1 MRPLLDDPVAI
12 EALDSSGRP
21 IFKFTVPAGL
31 RLNVT
36 SILEHAF
43 VVNQTHA
50 TPVPFRFRLEYLGF
64 GKVATFGGHLGYE
77 LESIGELK
85 SGPTA
90 YWSMSI
96 NGKASDHGLDAT
108 YPMAGDTVT
117 FQYVATAG
125 TARNAREEVIISRWA
140 ARAP

>member
-1 MRPLLDDPVAI
+1 MTLCL
-12 EALDSSGRP
+12 
-21 IFKFTVPAGL
+21 
-31 RLNVT
+31 T

-50 TPVPFRFRLEYLGF
+50 SPVPFRFRLEYFGF
-64 GKVATFGGHLGYE
+64 GKVAAVGGHLGYE

-96 NGKASDHGLDAT
+96 NGRARDHGIDGT
-108 YPMAGDTVT
+108 YPMPGDTVT
-117 FQYVATAG
+117 FQYVTIAG
-125 TARNAREEVIISRWA
+125 AARNAREEILISRWR
-140 ARAP
+140 ARTPDE